1 MQEVVT
7 IEKWDRGDMWKENNS
22 IEDHDEKAE
31 KNQIFFV
38 AFLSVFCTY
47 SLYLFLF
54 F

>member
-1 MQEVVT
+1 MQEVVS
-7 IEKWDRGDMWKENNS
+7 IEKWDTDDIWKENNS
-22 IEDHDEKAE
+22 IEYHDEKAE